1 LQKKVIVKQLWLLLR
16 IKRGIVPK
24 IENNSTS
31 KYAKLKLDYRYGLGT
46 IYDRMFIEKKK
57 LEPEFE

>member
-1 LQKKVIVKQLWLLLR
+1 MASTPNKSGGLFQ
-16 IKRGIVPK
+16 K

-31 KYAKLKLDYRYGLGT
+31 KYTKLKLDYRYGLGT

-57 LEPEFE
+57 LEPEFEREYNLEYER

>member
-1 LQKKVIVKQLWLLLR
+1 MASTPNKSGGLFQ
-16 IKRGIVPK
+16 K

-31 KYAKLKLDYRYGLGT
+31 KYAKLKLDYRCGLGT

-57 LEPEFE
+57 LEPEFEREYNLEYER